1 MSLQMQPLEMG
12 IACLAVDQVLKYLF
26 LYILIVLA
34 ISDGILNNDAFKHN
48 DNEEKNDSWT
58 NLIKEYKY
66 FDEEINNHTKYL
78 RERFVNGAKEWM
90 AGKNGSQQ
98 DDKSLFGYS
107 DSEWEFIWTKMLEDG
122 AWDAPSIK
130 DKDGNVVKENFAPE
144 ILIKYI
150 AHELRANIVVFD
162 LKLQNIQFLSGNH
175 VKKNNVLFKSP
186 LLLYSTGN
194 HFQTLFQVDHE
205 YFIKYTEEKNNELE
219 GKIIC
224 KDLFNTSKKR
234 EIPTKSVDEYNWE
247 HMNSAKRRKHILEER
262 ERENTHNVNARHTG
276 IPLRKGKDTAQV
288 LMQGML
294 VADDQE
300 SIWRNIFSCKENIS
314 NPQNDLYEEQIRQIL
329 TAFDASV
336 RLIENYKHIRKAN
349 ISFLE
354 QKFLKKARYN
364 IARLSMLYPY
374 LVCNKRQESIDV
386 GQKTQNCNNQSN
398 WIKVMIIT

>member
-12 IACLAVDQVLKYLF
+12 IACLTVDQVLKYLF
-26 LYILIVLA
+26 LFILIVLA

-48 DNEEKNDSWT
+48 DNEERNDSWT

-194 HFQTLFQVDHE
+194 HFQTVFQVDHE

-224 KDLFNTSKKR
+224 KDSFNTLKKR
-234 EIPTKSVDEYNWE
+234 EITKKSVDEYNWE
-247 HMNSAKRRKHILEER
+247 QMNPIKGRKHIEER

-276 IPLRKGKDTAQV
+276 IPLRKGMDTAQ
-288 LMQGML
+288 GL
-294 VADDQE
+294 VTDDQE
-300 SIWRNIFSCKENIS
+300 SFWRNIFSCKENIS
-314 NPQNDLYEEQIRQIL
+314 NPQDDLYEEQRRQIL
-329 TAFDASV
+329 TAFEASV
-336 RLIENYKHIRKAN
+336 QLIDNYKHIRKAN
-349 ISFLE
+349 GSILE

-364 IARLSMLYPY
+364 IARLRMLYPD
-374 LVCNKRQESIDV
+374 LVCNKRQESTDV